1 MEKLFRLQNQ
11 VAGDPIEIEITF
23 RHPRTDQPIRI
34 SGTVGILPEEIH
46 PAAPFQTDP
55 GLLDRVQR
63 IREWERKNLP
73 QWGSRIAQDLFRY
86 LGTHTEPHHASTVK
100 EIVLATGY
108 SERAIRKQLQ
118 RFGEHAWITRT
129 RSEADR
135 RNAHIQPTTRFR
147 KDYANWLLLHQDEKL
162 FYNDDGNVNRL

>member
-1 MEKLFRLQNQ
+1 VEKLFTLQNQ

-23 RHPRTDQPIRI
+23 RHPHTDQPIRI
-34 SGTVGILPEEIH
+34 SGTVGIHPEATH
-46 PAAPFQTDP
+46 PAAPSQADP
-55 GLLDRVQR
+55 GLLDRLQR

-118 RFGEHAWITRT
+118 RFVEHGWITRT
-129 RSEADR
+129 QSDVDR
-135 RNAHIQPTTRFR
+135 RNAHIQPTERFR
-147 KDYANWLLLHQDEKL
+147 VDYAHWLMLNQLGEL
-162 FYNDDGNVNRL
+162 GARPSATIE